1 LWHKQ
6 TFWGME
12 NTFELKEGKI
22 VFENDKIVITDYA
35 RNTRIYRLFTCSAGI
50 LLGITYLNKFYKT
63 NDMFSLRFGL
73 GMAIFSLLPFTLELF
88 YTVKSEIPFN
98 EIKSLKIRRIYFRE
112 VLYIKLTNKRI
123 RRVVGI
129 LNVERLDDFI
139 NTLQS

>member
-1 LWHKQ
+1 
-6 TFWGME
+6 ME

-35 RNTRIYRLFTCSAGI
+35 RNNEIYRLFTCSAGI
-50 LLGITYLNKFYKT
+50 LLGITYLYKFYKT

-98 EIKSLKIRRIYFRE
+98 EIKFLKIRRIYFRE
-112 VLYIKLTNKRI
+112 VLYIQLTNKRI